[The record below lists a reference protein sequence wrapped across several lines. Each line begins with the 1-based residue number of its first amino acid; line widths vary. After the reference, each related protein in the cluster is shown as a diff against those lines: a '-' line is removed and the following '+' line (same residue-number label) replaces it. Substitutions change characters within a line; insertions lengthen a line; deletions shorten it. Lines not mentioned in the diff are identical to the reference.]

1 MEVDAALGPTNSF
14 PAYLIMIRWA
24 ERGLPG
30 GPIIP
35 GPGKPEL
42 QKKMSLMPQTIIRA
56 ERVERYYAQ
65 PSANRAE
72 YIYRPMSNAGQGDQN
87 PGVDQGVVRV
97 TISLHR

>member
-1 MEVDAALGPTNSF
+1 
-14 PAYLIMIRWA
+14 
-24 ERGLPG
+24 
-30 GPIIP
+30 
-35 GPGKPEL
+35 
-42 QKKMSLMPQTIIRA
+42 MPQTIIRA

-97 TISLHR
+97 TISRHR